1 MVELTEYAKEVLR
14 RNPDKVKALMRQQG
28 WTDEEVATPE
38 DEQGG
43 SLVDL
48 FENIRRV
55 ETNGDRN

>member
-14 RNPDKVKALMRQQG
+14 RNPDKVRELMRQQG
-28 WTDEEVATPE
+28 RTDEEVATPE